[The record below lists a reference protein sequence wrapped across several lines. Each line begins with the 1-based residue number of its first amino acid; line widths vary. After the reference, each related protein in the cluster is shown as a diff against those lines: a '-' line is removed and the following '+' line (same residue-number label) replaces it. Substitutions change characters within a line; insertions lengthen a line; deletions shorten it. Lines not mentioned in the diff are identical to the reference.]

1 MEEKIKKFKNMT
13 NEQLENIIYNPES
26 SEEDVIIASIEK
38 GHKDIKEG
46 KYYGKNHNNQNIHIS
61 RDNNININNIQHNKH
76 GKQQNIQ

>member
-46 KYYGKNHNNQNIHIS
+46 KYYEYYYHKS
-61 RDNNININNIQHNKH
+61 R
-76 GKQQNIQ
+76 

>member
-26 SEEDVIIASIEK
+26 SEEDVIIASIEN

-46 KYYGKNHNNQNIHIS
+46 KYYTTEEIIEYFNNLATS
-61 RDNNININNIQHNKH
+61 C
-76 GKQQNIQ
+76 

>member
-1 MEEKIKKFKNMT
+1 MEKKIKKFKNMT

-46 KYYGKNHNNQNIHIS
+46 KYYTTEEIIEYFNNLATS
-61 RDNNININNIQHNKH
+61 C
-76 GKQQNIQ
+76 

>member
-46 KYYGKNHNNQNIHIS
+46 KYYTTEEVLEHIFGKNSMVN
-61 RDNNININNIQHNKH
+61 
-76 GKQQNIQ
+76 

>member
-1 MEEKIKKFKNMT
+1 MEEKIKKFKSMT

-46 KYYGKNHNNQNIHIS
+46 KYYKTEEIIEYFNNLATS
-61 RDNNININNIQHNKH
+61 C
-76 GKQQNIQ
+76 

>member
-13 NEQLENIIYNPES
+13 KEQLENIIYNPES

-46 KYYGKNHNNQNIHIS
+46 KYYTTEEIIEYFNNLATS
-61 RDNNININNIQHNKH
+61 C
-76 GKQQNIQ
+76 

>member
-38 GHKDIKEG
+38 GHKDIKEV
-46 KYYGKNHNNQNIHIS
+46 KSYTTEEIIEYFNNLATS
-61 RDNNININNIQHNKH
+61 C
-76 GKQQNIQ
+76 

>member
-26 SEEDVIIASIEK
+26 SEEDIIIASIEK

-46 KYYGKNHNNQNIHIS
+46 KYYTTEEIIEYFNNLATS
-61 RDNNININNIQHNKH
+61 C
-76 GKQQNIQ
+76 

>member
-1 MEEKIKKFKNMT
+1 MEEKIKKFKNIT

-46 KYYGKNHNNQNIHIS
+46 KYYTTEEIIEYFNNLATS
-61 RDNNININNIQHNKH
+61 C
-76 GKQQNIQ
+76 

>member
-46 KYYGKNHNNQNIHIS
+46 KYYTTEEIIEYFNNLATS
-61 RDNNININNIQHNKH
+61 C
-76 GKQQNIQ
+76 